1 MDIPFC
7 MLLTFQAFLYFV
19 SYLERNICYMCEVF
33 QIDALIK
40 FGLQEMYTDN
50 KTRER
55 CGRMTDLT
63 TRFQIKQ

>member
-7 MLLTFQAFLYFV
+7 ILLTFQAFLYFV
-19 SYLERNICYMCEVF
+19 SRTEHTLHVRSISNRCF
-33 QIDALIK
+33 NK
-40 FGLQEMYTDN
+40 NGLKEMYTDN

-63 TRFQIKQ
+63 TLFQIK